1 MKFGQF
7 FLLERY
13 PGRTA
18 TEVYRDS
25 LEQVQRA
32 DELGYH
38 TAWLAEHHFSPYGI
52 LHDCMVFGAAIAAT
66 TERIRIGQAV
76 IVLPFH
82 HPINLAEQIAMLDVM
97 SNGRVDLGVGRG
109 YQALEYRAFDMDM
122 DESRAR
128 FEECLEIMKGLWTTD
143 HFSYQGKFFNV
154 GDATLGTKP
163 VQKPYP
169 QIHMAVMRTP
179 SSFEFALEN
188 DYNFLMGNPY
198 AADPGVVEAM
208 ETYNKIQTE
217 RGHIDRIND
226 SWALAKCFVH
236 EDDDQAVEIPRESW
250 RYYSESVLEHGTPKR
265 SDGTLSKDYQAHQ
278 DHGKKLAD
286 SVQLDPRELPSVIC
300 GNPERAKKRIADMH
314 ASGVQNII
322 LTFNQG
328 GGIPQAEV
336 LKSMELFA
344 KEVMPEFADE

>member
-7 FLLERY
+7 FLLEKY
-13 PGRTA
+13 PGRSA
-18 TEVYRDS
+18 SEVYRDS

-38 TAWLAEHHFSPYGI
+38 TAWLAEHRFSPYGI
-52 LHDCMVFGAAIAAT
+52 LPDCIVFGAAIAAT

-76 IVLPFH
+76 MVLPFH

-109 YQALEYRAFDMDM
+109 YQAQEYRAFDMDM

-143 HFSYQGKFFNV
+143 NFSYHGKFFNV
-154 GDATLGTKP
+154 VNATLEPKP

-169 QIHMAVMRTP
+169 RIHMAVMRTP

-188 DYNFLMGNPY
+188 DYSFLMGNPY

-208 ETYNKIQTE
+208 ETYNKIISE
-217 RGHIDRIND
+217 RGHIDRIDD
-226 SWALAKCFVH
+226 SW
-236 EDDDQAVEIPRESW
+236 EQS
-250 RYYSESVLEHGTPKR
+250 S
-265 SDGTLSKDYQAHQ
+265 
-278 DHGKKLAD
+278 
-286 SVQLDPRELPSVIC
+286 
-300 GNPERAKKRIADMH
+300 
-314 ASGVQNII
+314 
-322 LTFNQG
+322 
-328 GGIPQAEV
+328 
-336 LKSMELFA
+336 
-344 KEVMPEFADE
+344 